1 MTRAMIQESE
11 LIRLIIGI
19 AASVIL
25 AASDSG
31 LQRLPGKRL
40 FTTAFFVLLAGWFF
54 TTIEQ
59 FFLENIFNLLEHA
72 AYLISGGL
80 YVLWSLKLVRSEPR
94 K

>member
-1 MTRAMIQESE
+1 MTRAMIQEGE

-40 FTTAFFVLLAGWFF
+40 FTTAFFVLLAGWLF
-54 TTIEQ
+54 TVIEH
-59 FFLENIFNLLEHA
+59 FFLEDVFNLLEHL
-72 AYLISGGL
+72 AYLVSGGL
-80 YVLWSLKLVRSEPR
+80 YVLWSLNLVRSESR